1 VTFVETHRDTFG
13 VAPLLAAIGEPV
25 STFYDRVDG
34 KPSARAVADAAV
46 AERIEAIW
54 ERSRR
59 TYGAPRIH
67 AMLAREGIR
76 VGRKRVERLMRHLGI
91 QGAHLHEHWRT
102 TRQDRDAAAAPDLVD
117 RNFTAAEPNRLWVA
131 DLTYIKTLQGILY
144 LAVVLDVFSR
154 KVVGWQ
160 MADRM
165 TTDLVL
171 SALEM
176 GLWRREVVRDR
187 LIHHSDKGSQYT
199 SLRFTQRLAD
209 AGVAPSTGSV
219 GDSFDNAV
227 AESFF
232 GSLKTELIYR
242 HSWASRHDAELAI
255 FAWIEGWY
263 NPERLIAGLGMRSPD
278 EYEAAFYADTTNA
291 KLDTTVNVGNHLS
304 SLQ

>member
-1 VTFVETHRDTFG
+1 VTFVEAHRHTFG

-25 STFYDRVDG
+25 STFYDRTSRERS
-34 KPSARAVADAAV
+34 PRAVADAALG
-46 AERIEAIW
+46 ERIEAIW

-76 VGRKRVERLMRHLGI
+76 VGRKRVERLMRQLRI
-91 QGAHLHEHWRT
+91 QGAHLHKHWKT
-102 TRQDRDAAAAPDLVD
+102 TRQNKQASAAPDLVD
-117 RNFTAAEPNRLWVA
+117 RNFTAAVPNMLWVA

-176 GLWRREVVRDR
+176 ALWRRDVVRNR
-187 LIHHSDKGSQYT
+187 LIHHSDKGSQGGFNWSSQHLDRGGVHGQT
-199 SLRFTQRLAD
+199 SGVD
-209 AGVAPSTGSV
+209 AGVDGQGADEV
-219 GDSFDNAV
+219 ARQAV
-227 AESFF
+227 A
-232 GSLKTELIYR
+232 
-242 HSWASRHDAELAI
+242 
-255 FAWIEGWY
+255 
-263 NPERLIAGLGMRSPD
+263 
-278 EYEAAFYADTTNA
+278 AA
-291 KLDTTVNVGNHLS
+291 
-304 SLQ
+304 